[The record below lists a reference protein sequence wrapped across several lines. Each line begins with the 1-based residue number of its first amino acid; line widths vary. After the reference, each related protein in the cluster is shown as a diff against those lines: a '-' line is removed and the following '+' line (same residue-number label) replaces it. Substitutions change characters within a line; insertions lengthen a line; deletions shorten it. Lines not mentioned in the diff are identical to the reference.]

1 MDHYGFLWPY
11 CVAALVGDC
20 SSLVVP
26 GVLLAH
32 PWSQSVFEDALELGS
47 HLWCDGKGLGQPFVT
62 LYLQR
67 VSREWAEHSS
77 QLEEQQVPVWHS
89 AVDTNMT
96 GHEHIRWR
104 GTKGLQGMGEHQ
116 AYRAGRVHRALSL
129 LQVLSGALQ
138 EDLGMGM
145 WQQAGVA
152 WLGKKVSTSATAF
165 LLSSL
170 YMCAP
175 WLGWHWQAW
184 PLQTICLCSRQGSFA
199 HGGHSQGYIVPS
211 GRLEGGGMASQDQ
224 GGRVPNP
231 HPHPHFT
238 RRY

>member
-104 GTKGLQGMGEHQ
+104 GAERGLAGGPGHGHV
-116 AYRAGRVHRALSL
+116 AAGR
-129 LQVLSGALQ
+129 G
-138 EDLGMGM
+138 GM
-145 WQQAGVA
+145 AG
-152 WLGKKVSTSATAF
+152 
-165 LLSSL
+165 
-170 YMCAP
+170 
-175 WLGWHWQAW
+175 
-184 PLQTICLCSRQGSFA
+184 QGSFA